1 MKKKKKEKDSLVKA
15 CAMARIRSES
25 YFFIGIVGNFVRF
38 LIGCR
43 VFLIQ
48 SI

>member
-1 MKKKKKEKDSLVKA
+1 MKA
-15 CAMARIRSES
+15 CAMARIHSES
-25 YFFIGIVGNFVRF
+25 YFFIGIVGDFVTF